1 MGPQGSQLAQASKA
15 GFVDG
20 VNASYL
26 VMAAITAVAAVIIPL
41 FAPGRD
47 GRRLRAVQLLT
58 DQRKSRHNESRS
70 R

>member
-1 MGPQGSQLAQASKA
+1 
-15 GFVDG
+15 
-20 VNASYL
+20 
-26 VMAAITAVAAVIIPL
+26 MAAITAVAAVIIPL